1 VPGSRAFGLKQDK
14 MSLINLIRIALKAL
28 QTNKLRALLT
38 MLGIIIGVASV
49 IAMVA
54 IGQGSKQSIHDQL
67 SSMGSNMIT
76 VQPASNLNGG
86 VKIAGTSFQTLTAKD
101 ITALKAGAPDITDI
115 SPAVSSKGQAINGAL
130 NWPTTMSGVSP
141 EYLNIR
147 ELSLKDGIP
156 FSQNDVLTSA
166 KVCLIG
172 QTVIDNLFP
181 NGESPI
187 GKVIRFGRI
196 PFQVIGILNP
206 KGFNT
211 FGQDQDDILIA
222 PFTTVQ
228 NRILATI
235 YYTNI
240 YASAANEGVTDTA
253 VTEMTQALRTSHR
266 LTASED
272 NDFTIRTQ
280 EQLIATLSSTSGLL
294 TVLLTVIA
302 GISLVIGGIGI
313 MNIMYVS
320 VTERTK
326 EIGLR
331 MSIGARGKDILLQFL
346 MEAVLISITG
356 GVIGVLLGFISTWL
370 VTLTL
375 GWPTIVSESSV
386 VLSFVVCAIT
396 GIFFGYYPAQK
407 ASRLDPIEALRYE

>member
-1 VPGSRAFGLKQDK
+1 

-28 QTNKLRALLT
+28 QRNKLRAFLT
-38 MLGIIIGVASV
+38 MLGIIIGVGSV

-67 SSMGSNMIT
+67 SNMGTNMIT
-76 VQPASNLNGG
+76 VQPSSNINGG
-86 VKIAGTSFQTLTAKD
+86 VRIAGSSFQTLTIKD
-101 ITALKAGAPDITDI
+101 IVALKAGAQYITEV
-115 SPAVSSKGQAINGAL
+115 SPAVTSRGQAINGAL
-130 NWPTTMSGVSP
+130 NWPTTMSGVAP
-141 EYLNIR
+141 EYLDIR
-147 ELSLKDGIP
+147 KLTLKDGIA
-156 FSQNDVLTSA
+156 FTQEDVLTSA

-172 QTVIDNLFP
+172 QTVITNLFP
-181 NGESPI
+181 NGENPI

-196 PFQVIGILNP
+196 PFQIIGTLSP
-206 KGFNT
+206 KGFNA
-211 FGQDQDDILIA
+211 FGQDQDDLLIA
-222 PFTTVQ
+222 PYTTVQ
-228 NRILATI
+228 KRILATI
-235 YYTNI
+235 YYSNI
-240 YASAANEGVTDTA
+240 YASAASEAVTDQA
-253 VTEMTQALRTSHR
+253 VTEMTQILRDSHR
-266 LTASED
+266 LRANED
-272 NDFTIRTQ
+272 DDFTVRTQ
-280 EQLIATLSSTSGLL
+280 QELIATLSSTSGLL
-294 TVLLTVIA
+294 TVLLTVVA

-331 MSIGARGKDILLQFL
+331 MSIGARGKDILMQFL
-346 MEAVLISITG
+346 MEAVIISITG
-356 GVIGVLLGFISTWL
+356 GVIGVFLGFVSTQV

-375 GWPTIVSESSV
+375 GWPTIISESSV

>member
-1 VPGSRAFGLKQDK
+1 MNLF
-14 MSLINLIRIALKAL
+14 NLIRIAYKAL
-28 QTNKLRALLT
+28 QRNKLRAFLT

-76 VQPASNLNGG
+76 VLPSSNLNGG
-86 VKIAGTSFQTLTAKD
+86 VRIAGSSFQTLTQKD
-101 ITALKAGAPDITDI
+101 ITALQKAQYITEL
-115 SPAVSSKGQAINGAL
+115 SPSITSKGQAINGAL
-130 NWPTTMSGVSP
+130 NWPTTIQGVSP
-141 EYLNIR
+141 DYLDIR
-147 ELSLKDGIP
+147 KLSLKDGIA
-156 FSQNDVLTSA
+156 FTEQDVMTSA

-181 NGESPI
+181 NGENPI
-187 GKVIRFGRI
+187 GKVIRFNKI
-196 PFQVIGILNP
+196 PFQIIGILNP
-206 KGFNT
+206 KGQNA

-222 PFTTVQ
+222 PYTTIQ
-228 NRILATI
+228 KRILATI
-235 YYTNI
+235 YYQNI
-240 YASAANEGVTDTA
+240 YASAANEQVTDAA
-253 VTEMTQALRTSHR
+253 VSEMTQILRDSHR
-266 LTASED
+266 LRDSED
-272 NDFTIRTQ
+272 NDFTVRTQ
-280 EQLIATLSSTSGLL
+280 AELINTLSSTSGLL

-320 VTERTK
+320 VTERTR

-331 MSIGARGKDILLQFL
+331 MSIGARGKDIMLQFL
-346 MEAVLISITG
+346 MEAILISITG
-356 GVIGVLLGFISTWL
+356 GIIGVVLGIVSSNL

-375 GWPTIVSESSV
+375 SWPTIVSESSV
-386 VLSFVVCAIT
+386 MLSFVVCAIT

-407 ASRLDPIEALRYE
+407 AARLDPIEALRYE

>member
-1 VPGSRAFGLKQDK
+1 

-28 QTNKLRALLT
+28 QRNKLRAFLT
-38 MLGIIIGVASV
+38 MLGIIIGVGSV

-67 SSMGSNMIT
+67 SNMGTNMIT

-86 VKIAGTSFQTLTAKD
+86 VKIAASSFQTLTIKD
-101 ITALKAGAPDITDI
+101 ITALRASAQYITEI

-130 NWPTTMSGVSP
+130 NWPTQMSGVSP
-141 EYLNIR
+141 EYLDIR
-147 ELSLKDGIP
+147 KLTLKDGIA
-156 FSQNDVLTSA
+156 FTNNDVITSA

-181 NGESPI
+181 NGENPI
-187 GKVIRFGRI
+187 GKVIRFGNI
-196 PFQVIGILNP
+196 PFQIIGILSP
-206 KGFNT
+206 KGFNA

-222 PFTTVQ
+222 PYTTVQ
-228 NRILATI
+228 KRILATI
-235 YYTNI
+235 YYSNI
-240 YASAANEGVTDTA
+240 YASAANEQVTDNA
-253 VTEMTQALRTSHR
+253 VAEMTDILRTSHR
-266 LTASED
+266 LTQAED
-272 NDFTIRTQ
+272 NDFTVRTQ
-280 EQLIATLSSTSGLL
+280 QELIATLSSTSGLL
-294 TVLLTVIA
+294 TVLLTVVA

-331 MSIGARGKDILLQFL
+331 MSIGARGKDILMQFL

-356 GVIGVLLGFISTWL
+356 GVIGVFLGFISTQI

-375 GWPTIVSESSV
+375 GWPTIISESSV
-386 VLSFVVCAIT
+386 VLSFVVCAVT

>member
-1 VPGSRAFGLKQDK
+1 

-28 QTNKLRALLT
+28 QRNKLRAFLT
-38 MLGIIIGVASV
+38 MLGIIIGVGSV

-67 SSMGSNMIT
+67 SNMGTNMIT

-86 VKIAGTSFQTLTAKD
+86 VRIAGTSFQTLTIKD
-101 ITALKAGAPDITDI
+101 INALKAGAQYITEL
-115 SPAVSSKGQAINGAL
+115 SPAVTSRGQAINGAL
-130 NWPTTMSGVSP
+130 NWPTSMSGVAP
-141 EYLNIR
+141 QYLDIR
-147 ELSLKDGIP
+147 KLVLRDGIP
-156 FSQNDVLTSA
+156 FTENDVRISA

-181 NGESPI
+181 NGENPI
-187 GKVIRFGRI
+187 GKVIRFGNI
-196 PFQVIGILNP
+196 PFRIIGILAP
-206 KGFNT
+206 KGFNA

-222 PFTTVQ
+222 PYTTVQ
-228 NRILATI
+228 KRILATI

-240 YASAANEGVTDTA
+240 YASAANEQVTDQA
-253 VTEMTQALRTSHR
+253 VNEMTNILRDSHR
-266 LTASED
+266 LRSFED
-272 NDFTIRTQ
+272 NDFTVRTQ
-280 EQLIATLSSTSGLL
+280 QELIATLSSTSGLL
-294 TVLLTVIA
+294 TVLLTVVA

-331 MSIGARGKDILLQFL
+331 MSIGARSRDIMMQFL

-356 GVIGVLLGFISTWL
+356 GVIGVFIGFLSTQI

-375 GWPTIVSESSV
+375 KWPTIISESSV
-386 VLSFVVCAIT
+386 LLSFIVCAMT

>member
-1 VPGSRAFGLKQDK
+1 MNLF
-14 MSLINLIRIALKAL
+14 NLIRIAYKAL
-28 QTNKLRALLT
+28 QRNKLRAFLT

-76 VQPASNLNGG
+76 VLPSSNLNGG
-86 VKIAGTSFQTLTAKD
+86 VRIAGSSFQTLTQKD
-101 ITALKAGAPDITDI
+101 IVALQKAQYITEL
-115 SPAVSSKGQAINGAL
+115 SPSITSKGQAINGAL
-130 NWPTTMSGVSP
+130 NWPTTIQGVSP
-141 EYLNIR
+141 DYLDIR
-147 ELSLKDGIP
+147 KLSLKDGIA
-156 FSQNDVLTSA
+156 FTEQDVLTSA

-181 NGESPI
+181 NGENPI
-187 GKVIRFGRI
+187 GKVIRFNKI
-196 PFQVIGILNP
+196 PFQIIGILNP
-206 KGFNT
+206 KGQNA

-222 PFTTVQ
+222 PYTTIQ
-228 NRILATI
+228 KRILATI
-235 YYTNI
+235 YYQNI
-240 YASAANEGVTDTA
+240 YASAANEQVTDAA
-253 VTEMTQALRTSHR
+253 VTEMTRIIRDSHR
-266 LTASED
+266 LRDSED
-272 NDFTIRTQ
+272 NDFTVRTQ
-280 EQLIATLSSTSGLL
+280 AELINTLSSTSGLL

-320 VTERTK
+320 VTERTR

-331 MSIGARGKDILLQFL
+331 MSIGARGKDIMLQFL
-346 MEAVLISITG
+346 MEAILISITG
-356 GVIGVLLGFISTWL
+356 GIIGVVLGIVSSNL

-375 GWPTIVSESSV
+375 SWPTIVSESSV
-386 VLSFVVCAIT
+386 LLSFVVCAIT

-407 ASRLDPIEALRYE
+407 AARLDPIEALRYE